1 MSIFEQLGKQQREI
15 SELFCDTRR
24 ALSTE
29 QRGLAV
35 VLFQVAANKLIACM
49 RAEHAVVYPRFADI
63 DGLVAEVAQARREH
77 GAIEDSINLL
87 RVAGLHGDAWD
98 AELDRLIRLFDQH
111 SDLEELSMFPIAG
124 LSLTTK
130 QLMKI
135 GVDFAA
141 YLACSTSVA
150 GASITYEP
158 APVAAYPRIVRVA
171 AAPAELQ
178 KPAIKPFELVEASA
192 VDEWDTEDTAYVFDA
207 VRDRPEAA

>member
-15 SELFCDTRR
+15 GELFCDTRR
-24 ALSTE
+24 ALSTD

-35 VLFQVAANKLIACM
+35 VLFQLAANKLVACM

-77 GAIEDSINLL
+77 QTIEDSINLL
-87 RVAGLHGDAWD
+87 RVAGLHGSAWE
-98 AELDRLIRLFDQH
+98 AELDRLIRLHEQH
-111 SDLEELSMFPIAG
+111 ADLEELSMFPIAG
-124 LSLTTK
+124 LSLSTRA
-130 QLMKI
+130 LVKI

-141 YLACSTSVA
+141 YLGRSTSVA

-171 AAPAELQ
+171 EAPAELT
-178 KPAIKPFELVEASA
+178 KSTIAPFELVEAAA
-192 VDEWDTEDTAYVFDA
+192 VEEWDTEDTAYVFDH
-207 VRDRPEAA
+207 PEAA